1 MTATDSSVVYT
12 ERNETEQPTFRFAPS
27 PNGYLHLGHAYSALL
42 NDAMARR
49 SGGRLLLRLE
59 DIDRERCRDDYA
71 TAIETDLRWLGLRW
85 VTPVCRQ
92 SAHFDRYARVLDQLR
107 ADDLVF
113 PCFCTRGSILA
124 TVAGRPGWPVDPD
137 GAPLYP
143 GTCKSLSRAE
153 RLRRL
158 AAGHSASFR
167 LDMTAALVRVGK
179 PLDWLEFGESAEA
192 PRRIAVEADRWG
204 DALIARKDVPTS
216 YHLAV
221 VADDAAQGVTDVVRG
236 QDLYAAT
243 ALHRLLQALVG
254 LPAPHYHHHRI
265 ILDDTG
271 QKLSKSRQAPSLRS
285 LRLAGVTPAEVR
297 RRLGLR

>member
-1 MTATDSSVVYT
+1 MTTTDSSVVYPD
-12 ERNETEQPTFRFAPS
+12 RSETEQPTFRFAPS

-42 NDAMARR
+42 NDAMAQS

-59 DIDRERCRDDYA
+59 DIDRERCREEFA
-71 TAIETDLRWLGLRW
+71 VAIETDLRWLGLRW
-85 VTPVCRQ
+85 ATPVRRQ
-92 SAHFDRYARVLDQLR
+92 SAHFDRYAELLDQLR
-107 ADDLVF
+107 AEDLVF

-143 GTCKSLSRAE
+143 GTCKGLSRTD
-153 RLRRL
+153 RQRRL
-158 AAGHSASFR
+158 AGGHAAAFR
-167 LDMTAALVRVGK
+167 LDMAAALARLGE
-179 PLDWLEFGESAEA
+179 PLHWLEFGEFAET
-192 PRRIAVEADRWG
+192 PRRVAVEADRWG

-221 VADDAAQGVTDVVRG
+221 VADDAAQGITDVVRG

-243 ALHRLLQALVG
+243 GLHRVLQALLA
-254 LPAPHYHHHRI
+254 LPAPRYHHHRI
-265 ILDDTG
+265 ILDETG